1 MCIIKTTTKTTELR
15 AKFEGAVSKLEG
27 LSTQTAY
34 ADYVSVKGDAD
45 KAKTALNNSIL
56 SDVYKSVAADKSDK
70 PIAILAK
77 VGMATGVSYSV
88 GEKGAKISDISMPLS
103 LDGFIKGEKV
113 EVPDAMWR
121 GLVRDAIYIAAYRRN
136 ETTTD
141 TDMKTFK
148 DDHDRHATGTAIK
161 DAMEA
166 KRDAEGHLH
175 IDVVQQYIQ
184 RAIDGII
191 MDTTGRDDG
200 QNRYRAG
207 RKDARWLVGS
217 FNINLTTGKTVYPQD
232 ENQYARMFIILRH
245 VLAGLDLNFEKVK
258 D

>member
-1 MCIIKTTTKTTELR
+1 MCTITFTTETTEFR
-15 AKFEGAVSKLEG
+15 TKFEGAVSKLEG

-34 ADYVSVKGDAD
+34 SDYVSVKGDAD

-56 SDVYKSVAADKSDK
+56 SDVYKSVVNDKSDK
-70 PIAILAK
+70 PIAVLAK
-77 VGMATGVSYSV
+77 VGMATGVSYSISK
-88 GEKGAKISDISMPLS
+88 KGAKFSDVSMPLS
-103 LDGFIKGEKV
+103 LEGFIKECKV

-121 GLVRDAIYIAAYRRN
+121 GLVKDAIYVAAYRRN

-148 DDHDRHATGTAIK
+148 DDHDRAVSGGAVK

-166 KRDAEGHLH
+166 KRDAEGYLH
-175 IDVVQQYIQ
+175 IDIVQEYIQ
-184 RAIDGII
+184 RAIDAII

-200 QNRYRAG
+200 KNRYRAS

-245 VLAGLDLNFEKVK
+245 VIAGLDLNFEKVK